1 MNSEQADRDD
11 HYLAAQ
17 IRLDAHR
24 AWRRARPPL
33 RISVARDQS
42 RGRARKGAIPRSHLP
57 RARLPPNR

>member
-33 RISVARDQS
+33 RMSVTREQS
-42 RGRARKGAIPRSHLP
+42 HGRARKGAIPRGHLP
-57 RARLPPNR
+57 RGALAA

>member
-1 MNSEQADRDD
+1 MNSEQTDRDD

-33 RISVARDQS
+33 RMSVARKQS
-42 RGRARKGAIPRSHLP
+42 RARKGAIPRGHLP
-57 RARLPPNR
+57 RGALAA

>member
-1 MNSEQADRDD
+1 MNSKQTDRGD

-33 RISVARDQS
+33 RVSEATEQS
-42 RGRARKGAIPRSHLP
+42 HGRARKDAIPRGHLP
-57 RARLPPNR
+57 RGALAA

>member
-1 MNSEQADRDD
+1 MNSKQADRDD
-11 HYLAAQ
+11 NYLAAQ

-42 RGRARKGAIPRSHLP
+42 RGRARKGAIPRSHL
-57 RARLPPNR
+57 ARGALAA

>member
-1 MNSEQADRDD
+1 MNRKQTDRDD

-33 RISVARDQS
+33 RMSVAMEQT
-42 RGRARKGAIPRSHLP
+42 RGRVRKSAIPRGHLP
-57 RARLPPNR
+57 RGALAA

>member
-1 MNSEQADRDD
+1 MNSKQTDRDD

-33 RISVARDQS
+33 RTSLAREQS
-42 RGRARKGAIPRSHLP
+42 RGRARRGAIPRGHLP
-57 RARLPPNR
+57 QGALAA